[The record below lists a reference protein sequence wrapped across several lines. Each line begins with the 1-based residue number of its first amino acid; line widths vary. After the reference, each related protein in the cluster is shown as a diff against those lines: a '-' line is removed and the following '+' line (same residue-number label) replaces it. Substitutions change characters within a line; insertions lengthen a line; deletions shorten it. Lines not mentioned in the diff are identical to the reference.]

1 MRAAASTLTA
11 RATYAA
17 TTITSRRASPA
28 RAATRRCAMTT
39 RADGKAA
46 ELAPLEQRVDLR
58 VGLVL
63 SAKRHEEAEKLVR
76 ERLARGSVST
86 TRDATRREDG
96 WMDGWTDGDALSVC
110 VTFVAHAVHRGDR
123 SR

>member
-1 MRAAASTLTA
+1 
-11 RATYAA
+11 
-17 TTITSRRASPA
+17 
-28 RAATRRCAMTT
+28 MTT

-76 ERLARGSVST
+76 ERLARGRVST